1 MITNRQI
8 LGIMEQKEEYE
19 RKLEILLAAK
29 GICEHFK
36 DINAANKIQEDYN
49 KTMIEYDRWLD
60 SEVK

>member
-19 RKLEILLAAK
+19 SKLEILMTAK
-29 GICEHFK
+29 GICVHFK

-49 KTMIEYDRWLD
+49 KTMIEYDQWLD